1 MGSIFNKAESLM
13 VLKQKVEELL
23 KDKKSIA
30 NGQHSEGEILEIIHE
45 LEVNQFEVEN
55 HQEKLLRSKVQA
67 EIAVQKYTQL
77 YDFAPVG
84 YFTLTNTGKIIELN
98 LACSQLLGKERSNL
112 VNSRFDFFITN
123 DTKSI
128 FNNFLVNIFNKD
140 VKECCEVKIFL
151 EDGYLMN
158 AYLVGI
164 LSKNKDQALITI
176 VDITE
181 LKVNELAL
189 RNSEERYRDLL
200 ENIDV
205 GIILHDKDSNVIF
218 SNPKACK
225 LIGLN
230 KENIIGKQ
238 PYNPIWKVISNDY
251 IFLSLEDYP
260 VNKIINRKKGIENFI
275 FGIKKPDAT
284 SIKWLLLNGFPILNE
299 EREITEVVISFVE
312 ITELKKLEIELTNA
326 KEKAELANKSKSSF
340 LTNMSHEIRTPLNG
354 IVGFTDLLMKTNLD
368 QNQTVYMNMVNE
380 SAIILIDIINDILD
394 FSKIESGK
402 LELNIEEVNL
412 LELSQHVID
421 IFKYQSELNK
431 IDLILN
437 IEDKVPNF
445 VFADSVRLKQI
456 LVNLIGNAIKFTK
469 NGFVKLTISRETI
482 SEDDNRCHLNFS
494 VKDTGIGIKPKNQEK
509 VFQSFIQEDCT
520 ITRKFGGTGLG
531 LAISNQLLGLMN
543 SELKLKS
550 KFGHGSEFYFSIDLE
565 IANHEVISEEEE
577 EKSINYNKTNSSDDF
592 SNKKILVVEDNRIN
606 MLLIK
611 TLLKSILP
619 GSIIL
624 ESSDG
629 IKAIKMY
636 KKEKPDLILMDI
648 QMPIKN
654 GYQTTA
660 EIKNLKRYNK
670 TPIIALT
677 AGTLLGEKE
686 KCLEFGMDDYI
697 SKPILKSKLEEV
709 LYKWFKKISQ
719 NGNN

>member
-1 MGSIFNKAESLM
+1 MVSIFNKAESLM

-84 YFTLTNTGKIIELN
+84 YFTLTNSGKIIELN

>member
-84 YFTLTNTGKIIELN
+84 YFTLTNSGKIIELN

>member
-1 MGSIFNKAESLM
+1 MVSIFNKAESLM

-55 HQEKLLRSKVQA
+55 HQEKLLCSKVQA

>member
-84 YFTLTNTGKIIELN
+84 YFTLTNSGKIIELN

-565 IANHEVISEEEE
+565 IANHDVISEEEE

>member
-1 MGSIFNKAESLM
+1 MGNIYNKSESLM

-23 KDKKSIA
+23 KDKKSIPNA
-30 NGQHSEGEILEIIHE
+30 QHSEVEILEIIHE
-45 LEVNQFEVEN
+45 LEANQFEVEN
-55 HQEKLLRSKVQA
+55 YKKKLLRFKEQA

-84 YFTLTNTGKIIELN
+84 YFTLTNSGKIIELN

-128 FNNFLVNIFNKD
+128 FNNFLGNIFTKD
-140 VKECCEVKIFL
+140 LKECCEVKIFL
-151 EDGYLMN
+151 EDGFLMN

-230 KENIIGKQ
+230 RENIIGKQ

-326 KEKAELANKSKSSF
+326 KEKAELANRSKSSF

>member
-1 MGSIFNKAESLM
+1 MVSIFNKAESLM

-84 YFTLTNTGKIIELN
+84 YFTLTNSGKIIELN

-326 KEKAELANKSKSSF
+326 KEKAELANRSKSSF

>member
-13 VLKQKVEELL
+13 VLKQKVEKLL

-84 YFTLTNTGKIIELN
+84 YFTLTNSGKIIELN

-151 EDGYLMN
+151 EDGFLMN

-326 KEKAELANKSKSSF
+326 KEKAELANRSKSSF

-354 IVGFTDLLMKTNLD
+354 IVSFTDLLMKTNLD

>member
-84 YFTLTNTGKIIELN
+84 YFTLTNSGKIIELN

-326 KEKAELANKSKSSF
+326 KEKAELANRSKSSF